1 MSANSTK
8 DENKTTRERIHEIIF
23 EADTLGGAVFDIA
36 LLIAIVLS
44 IVIISLETVPEI
56 SAETRHWLAMAKW
69 FFTGIFTIEYALRI
83 YCVRRPW
90 KYIISFWGIV
100 DLLSFLPDYLLLFLG
115 ADAHGFAVIRSLR
128 LLRAFRIFHL
138 GWFQSEAE
146 DLGDAIWRARA
157 KVVVFLT
164 VVMILVTVS
173 GTLMYEIENEILG
186 EKSLFHSIP
195 DGIYWAIV
203 TMTTVGF
210 GDIVPKTVAG
220 KFLSAFLILVGYSL
234 IIVPTGFVSAEVIEA
249 QRRRRLT
256 TISCPSC
263 ITEGH
268 DADAKFCKNCGEVL

>member
-1 MSANSTK
+1 M
-8 DENKTTRERIHEIIF
+8 TTRERIHEVIF
-23 EADTLGGAVFDIA
+23 EAGTPGGAFFDIT

-44 IVIISLETVPEI
+44 IIVISLDTVQEI
-56 SAETRHWLAMAKW
+56 SPETHQWLAMAKW
-69 FFTGIFTIEYALRI
+69 FFTGLFTIEYGLRI
-83 YCVRRPW
+83 YCVKRPW
-90 KYIISFWGIV
+90 KYVTSFWGIV
-100 DLLSFLPDYLLLFLG
+100 DLLSFLPDYLLLIFQ
-115 ADAHGFAVIRSLR
+115 ANAHFAVIRSLR
-128 LLRAFRIFHL
+128 LLRAFRIFNL

-157 KVVVFLT
+157 KVVVFLS
-164 VVMILVTVS
+164 VVMILVTVT

-186 EKSLFHSIP
+186 EESLFHSIP

-268 DADAKFCKNCGEVL
+268 DVDAKFCKNCGEEL